1 AALGTL
7 TATEARADTA
17 PRGGSSMSDPFTL
30 GVASGDPLPD
40 SVILWTRLA
49 PDPLAEDGLG
59 GMPDKPVDVQWQ
71 LAADERF
78 RDVVASGTVRARPD
92 RAHSVHVEA
101 GGLRPGAQYFYRF
114 RAEGEISPV
123 GRTKTAPAP
132 GSRLDSF
139 AFAFASCQSYTHGHY
154 TAQAHLAEE
163 DLDLVAFLG
172 AYIYETGEAGEIGR
186 PHAPARETESLADY
200 RIRHAQYKTDTDLQA
215 AHAAFPWAVVFD

>member
-1 AALGTL
+1 MPGIPDPPSPAQDSPFPAPSAAAAAPGATRRGVLVGGALALGAAALGTL

-71 LAADERF
+71 LAADERV
-78 RDVVASGTVRARPD
+78 RDVVASGAVRARPD

-123 GRTKTAPAP
+123 GRTKT
-132 GSRLDSF
+132 
-139 AFAFASCQSYTHGHY
+139 
-154 TAQAHLAEE
+154 
-163 DLDLVAFLG
+163 
-172 AYIYETGEAGEIGR
+172 
-186 PHAPARETESLADY
+186 
-200 RIRHAQYKTDTDLQA
+200 
-215 AHAAFPWAVVFD
+215 